1 MKNIQRLKE
10 WKGGDVVNVCDF
22 GGAVR
27 ELCKIICCFGLKDV
41 ALADSDGD
49 EDDWESGWAERRFD
63 LGRWRQMEVSMW
75 SRMIVT
81 SMMMIIVMIVVVVC
95 LAMFQ

>member
-1 MKNIQRLKE
+1 MKG

-27 ELCKIICCFGLKDV
+27 ELYKIICCFGLKDV

-63 LGRWRQMEVSMW
+63 LGRWRQMEVAMW

-81 SMMMIIVMIVVVVC
+81 SMMMIIVMIVVVIC

>member
-63 LGRWRQMEVSMW
+63 LGRWRQM
-75 SRMIVT
+75 
-81 SMMMIIVMIVVVVC
+81 C
-95 LAMFQ
+95 LCDQGWLWQVWWW